1 MEGMTLKSRAIA
13 FAFCTGAVAFIL
25 ALFATAQ
32 SGIQGGDLTRS
43 VIIAIVCAVMSWA
56 SAERAIASYAE
67 AVDDSIERLAQ
78 AAQGDLTSPTPA
90 RVGTVL
96 PELANSLDGLLS
108 QVRTSLDRVH
118 SLAMYDPVTQLPNR
132 THFRREAAELLEA
145 LAPTDL
151 AALFFIDLDKFKSV
165 NDNFGHAQGDQLLVK
180 VADRLRAVAEGD
192 GRIVFQSQP
201 LIGRLAGD
209 EFTMLAPRLGSR
221 DEAERIGDAL
231 LDALSEPYELL
242 GTNVEVGASIG
253 VAIRPDQGHSLH
265 DLMRAADIAMYHAK
279 ANGRAQCQLFT
290 PSLAARLA
298 DNLRLETELRTAV
311 DAQQFTFF
319 FQPQIC
325 LTSGN
330 VVGAEAV
337 LRWQHPALG
346 LLAWENFLP
355 QAEKSGL
362 VHEIGYWAV
371 DELASVLGRWERLG
385 LTTRIAANVSARQ
398 IVRPDFFAQ
407 VRHAL
412 GRHRASADL
421 LEIELSESIAM
432 RCDDTALAGIARLRE
447 QGATLVIDEFGSGY
461 SSLSRLQAL
470 PVDRVKIARSL
481 ITDLATSE
489 QARTIVQSVIG
500 LVHGLGFSVGAEG
513 VETSAQRTILE
524 VAGCDHIQGPAI
536 AEPMAE
542 AEFHDWLEQR
552 EARSRRA

>member
-1 MEGMTLKSRAIA
+1 MQGMTLKSRAIA

-32 SGIQGGDLTRS
+32 SGIQGDLTRAI
-43 VIIAIVCAVMSWA
+43 IIAIVCGIMSWA

-67 AVDDSIERLAQ
+67 AVDDSIARLAQ
-78 AAQGDLTSPTPA
+78 AAEGDLTSPTPA

-96 PELANSLDGLLS
+96 PELASSLDGLLS
-108 QVRTSLDRVH
+108 QVRTTLDRVQ
-118 SLAMYDPVTQLPNR
+118 SLAMFDPVTQLPNR
-132 THFRREAAELLEA
+132 THFRREAAALLES
-145 LAPTDL
+145 LAPAEI
-151 AALFFIDLDKFKSV
+151 AALFFVDLDKFKAV
-165 NDNFGHAQGDQLLVK
+165 NDTFGHAQGDQLLIK
-180 VADRLRAVAEGD
+180 VADRLRQVAEGD
-192 GRIVFQSQP
+192 GRIVFQAAP

-209 EFTMLAPRLGSR
+209 EFTMLAPRLASR

-242 GTNVEVGASIG
+242 GTQVEVGASIG
-253 VAIRPDQGHSLH
+253 VALRPDQGISLH

-279 ANGRAQCQLFT
+279 ANGRGRCQLFT

-325 LTSGN
+325 LATGA

-337 LRWQHPALG
+337 LRWRHPALG
-346 LLAWENFLP
+346 LLAWESFLP

-371 DELASVLGRWERLG
+371 DELASVLGRWERMG
-385 LTTRIAANVSARQ
+385 LTSRISANVSPRQ
-398 IVRPDFFAQ
+398 IARPDFFAQ

-421 LEIELSESIAM
+421 LELELSESIAM

-447 QGATLVIDEFGSGY
+447 QGATLAIDEFGSGY
-461 SSLSRLQAL
+461 SSLARLQAL
-470 PVDRVKIARSL
+470 PVDRVKLARSL
-481 ITDLATSE
+481 IANLASSE
-489 QARTIVQSVIG
+489 QARTIVQSVVG
-500 LVHGLGFSVGAEG
+500 LVHGLGYGVAAEG
-513 VETSAQRTILE
+513 VDTDAQRTILE
-524 VAGCDHIQGPAI
+524 VAGCDHIQGPVI

-542 AEFHDWLEQR
+542 ADFHLWLERR
-552 EARSRRA
+552 ETHSRRA